1 MLAEHAVVFDSYNVV
16 RVIWVVVTQVKQD
29 LEFYS
34 SLMLELLLVSNDLDC
49 DCFSSFVINAFQCLT
64 KGAFPQEVDDLK
76 PVGNMILQDHIIIT
90 AVIIISAIII
100 NVLMAF
106 DLFGSKTKIITSNI
120 VKELTLFILR
130 KIRLPQEMLQHF
142 GTRKG

>member
-1 MLAEHAVVFDSYNVV
+1 MLAEHAVVFDSYDVV

-34 SLMLELLLVSNDLDC
+34 SLMLELLLVSNDLAC
-49 DCFSSFVINAFQCLT
+49 HCFSSFVINAFQCLT
-64 KGAFPQEVDDLK
+64 KGAFAQEVDDLK

-106 DLFGSKTKIITSNI
+106 DLFRSKTKIITSNI
-120 VKELTLFILR
+120 VNELTLLILC
-130 KIRLPQEMLQHF
+130 KIWLPQEMLQHF
-142 GTRKG
+142 GT